1 MSWALR
7 VSFKANGKR
16 TFWPEGTWAAAEG
29 CKHTKVLLERFVI
42 QSWPQVSMLWNPKV
56 IMIYVM
62 GEETGGG
69 RARVTF
75 KILQCQHV

>member
-16 TFWPEGTWAAAEG
+16 RTFQLKVAWAAAEG
-29 CKHTKVLLERFVI
+29 YTHVNVFLERFLI
-42 QSWPQVSMLWNPKV
+42 QPWPQVCRLWNLKV

-62 GEETGGG
+62 GEETGDR
-69 RARVTF
+69 RAKVTF
-75 KILQCQHV
+75 QSLEC